1 MKNKV
6 APPFKECAFDL
17 MYGTGISRTG
27 EVLDLAVDLD
37 IIKKGGSWFSYKD
50 KKLGQ
55 GRDNVK
61 ELLKNDPEFMKEIEE
76 QILARKDEID
86 TTASAESRAP
96 EAKAEPAPENSAGA
110 GSSGADNSDDL
121 LANIDEDFE
130 EFTPAEE

>member
-1 MKNKV
+1 M

-17 MYGTGISRTG
+17 MYGTGISRTC
-27 EVLDLAVDLD
+27 EVLDLAVELD

-86 TTASAESRAP
+86 TTANAESKSPDNKTEAAP
-96 EAKAEPAPENSAGA
+96 VNPAGA
-110 GSSGADNSDDL
+110 VGGADNSDDL